1 MVVAMEIGNEVVN
14 LVLFESLLR
23 NIHIILFLSCA
34 LTKFHDYNKV
44 LRLITILFYWSLSLF
59 GYTIP
64 IPLKHKIPMIEIF
77 LTLTSMDMTMIYVQ
91 CHNNKFSNKR
101 IER

>member
-1 MVVAMEIGNEVVN
+1 M
-14 LVLFESLLR
+14 
-23 NIHIILFLSCA
+23 
-34 LTKFHDYNKV
+34 TKFHDYKKV
-44 LRLITILFYWSLSLF
+44 LRLITILFYWFLSLF

-64 IPLKHKIPMIEIF
+64 IPLKHKIPVIEIF

-101 IER
+101 IEK